1 MPLQGSQCS
10 LQRMFFRH
18 EMSAL
23 ALSWEVWATQMFTVL
38 SSLLSW
44 GKEKCHF
51 LWNSY
56 FIPLLL
62 HASSQ
67 IHMLFT
73 LWRFL
78 FLAYTKHPR
87 AVTVLLSFRVTSLKR
102 ARRKHL
108 ICYGY
113 QTADLNLSS
122 SFNPEDIWSFS
133 HFRWWLWVT
142 RSDCLPFILEL
153 SYRQH
158 YCWSYAQLRQKTFY
172 SVSVSWDFH
181 IGSLLWHNKLNVNFI
196 KFAVQVFPCRVTGGY
211 FISDLVL
218 THTTYSLLNVSVL
231 SSSYSLSGGIHDR
244 HSYRLETLYIRN
256 PIQIW
261 FCLAKW
267 QNDFFFFLIAWLSAT
282 EGNRS
287 RLLPRGFYPFCSFI
301 LYAFFHPF
309 CR

>member
-1 MPLQGSQCS
+1 MPFPLKFIFYSFTAPC
-10 LQRMFFRH
+10 LFPDPH
-18 EMSAL
+18 AIHTV
-23 ALSWEVWATQMFTVL
+23 EVSL
-38 SSLLSW
+38 SS
-44 GKEKCHF
+44 
-51 LWNSY
+51 
-56 FIPLLL
+56 I
-62 HASSQ
+62 
-67 IHMLFT
+67 
-73 LWRFL
+73 
-78 FLAYTKHPR
+78 
-87 AVTVLLSFRVTSLKR
+87 
-102 ARRKHL
+102 
-108 ICYGY
+108 Y
-113 QTADLNLSS
+113 QTSTCCDCVVIFQSYEFEACSKEAPDLLWLSDS
-122 SFNPEDIWSFS
+122 RLEFMKLIQPRRHLVLS

-256 PIQIW
+256 SIQIW

-287 RLLPRGFYPFCSFI
+287 KLLPRGFYPFCSFI

>member
-67 IHMLFT
+67 IHRLFT

-78 FLAYTKHPR
+78 FLAYTKHPH
-87 AVTVLLSFRVTSLKR
+87 AVTVLLSFRVMSLKR

-113 QTADLNLSS
+113 QTADLNLWS
-122 SFNPEDIWSFS
+122 SFNPEDIWSFHTSVGDFGS
-133 HFRWWLWVT
+133 HEVT
-142 RSDCLPFILEL
+142 VSPL
-153 SYRQH
+153 S
-158 YCWSYAQLRQKTFY
+158 WNSAID
-172 SVSVSWDFH
+172 S
-181 IGSLLWHNKLNVNFI
+181 
-196 KFAVQVFPCRVTGGY
+196 
-211 FISDLVL
+211 
-218 THTTYSLLNVSVL
+218 TTAGHML
-231 SSSYSLSGGIHDR
+231 S
-244 HSYRLETLYIRN
+244 
-256 PIQIW
+256 
-261 FCLAKW
+261 
-267 QNDFFFFLIAWLSAT
+267 
-282 EGNRS
+282 
-287 RLLPRGFYPFCSFI
+287 
-301 LYAFFHPF
+301 
-309 CR
+309 